1 MSSIRVED
9 SYFTLFN
16 IFHTEDADGQQVL
29 FDQWRSLPPA
39 ETQPGLVS
47 GNFHR
52 GLDGRSVVN
61 YAQWESKEAYDAFL
75 SERATQGR
83 LGSALNISRLDTIP
97 CEVVH
102 TWHPEP
108 RISLDEPRFTVVIVV
123 ASAPEDQTQVLKE
136 MTYDPEELAT
146 TPGYVSHAV
155 HRGLS
160 GEHVVKYAQWEDE
173 ESFRAFL
180 ARPKEPSALDD
191 LDGVR
196 VELFVSEIE
205 YIRERA

>member
-1 MSSIRVED
+1 MSSISVAD
-9 SYFTLFN
+9 GCFTLFN
-16 IFHTEDADGQQVL
+16 IFHTDGPEGQRVL

-39 ETQPGLVS
+39 NVQPGLVS

-52 GLDGRSVVN
+52 GFDGLSVVN

-83 LGSALNISRLDTIP
+83 LGSALDVSRLDTIP

-102 TWHPEP
+102 TWDPTP
-108 RISLDEPRFTVVIVV
+108 RIALDEPLFTVVIVV
-123 ASAPEDQTQVLKE
+123 RSAPGDQAQVLKE
-136 MTYDPEELAT
+136 MTHDPEELAT

-155 HRGLS
+155 HRGLT
-160 GEHVVKYAQWEDE
+160 GEHVVKYAQWRDE

-180 ARPKEPSALDD
+180 SRPQEPSPLDAL
-191 LDGVR
+191 GVE
-196 VELFVSEIE
+196 VQLYFGEIE
-205 YIRERA
+205 YIRERS